1 MEKQRSQPASA
12 AQNAATA
19 QNAETAQQ
27 EELRVLRAEKSRL
40 EAALAKE
47 KKWSNELYYRID
59 EHFEAGEDS
68 LYLNSYRIIF
78 IFMCKIHIHM
88 LL

>member
-19 QNAETAQQ
+19 QQE

-47 KKWSNELYYRID
+47 KKWSDELYYRID
-59 EHFEAGEDS
+59 EHFEAGGDS
-68 LYLNSYRIIF
+68 L
-78 IFMCKIHIHM
+78 HI
-88 LL
+88 

>member
-1 MEKQRSQPASA
+1 VEKQRSQPSSA

-19 QNAETAQQ
+19 QQD
-27 EELRVLRAEKSRL
+27 EELRVLRVEKCRL

-47 KKWSNELYYRID
+47 KKWSNELFYRID
-59 EHFEAGEDS
+59 EHFEAGGDS
-68 LYLNSYRIIF
+68 LYLNSYLIIF

>member
-12 AQNAATA
+12 VQYAATAQNAATA
-19 QNAETAQQ
+19 QE
-27 EELRVLRAEKSRL
+27 EELRVLRGEKSRL

-59 EHFEAGEDS
+59 EHFEAGGDS
-68 LYLNSYRIIF
+68 LYLNSYQIIL
-78 IFMCKIHIHM
+78 IFMFKIHIHM

>member
-1 MEKQRSQPASA
+1 LEKQRSQPASA
-12 AQNAATA
+12 AQIAATA
-19 QNAETAQQ
+19 QNAATVQQQ
-27 EELRVLRAEKSRL
+27 EDLRVLRGEKSRL

-68 LYLNSYRIIF
+68 L
-78 IFMCKIHIHM
+78 HI
-88 LL
+88 